1 MTRTQLMHILL
12 LTCSLSIW
20 GCIGTTQADSARATR
35 PSGALAHAGGHQQ
48 SGATGTPPCESP
60 EVATGQLTTVET
72 ARCSGTAFEEEE
84 RTWEP
89 PDIHPY

>member
-1 MTRTQLMHILL
+1 MTRTQLTHILL

-20 GCIGTTQADSARATR
+20 GCIGTTQAGSARATR
-35 PSGALAHAGGHQQ
+35 PSGAMSHSEGHQQ
-48 SGATGTPPCESP
+48 PATTRVPPCDSP
-60 EVATGQLTTVET
+60 EVATGELTTVET
-72 ARCSGTAFEEEE
+72 ARCSGTAFEDEE

>member
-1 MTRTQLMHILL
+1 MTRTRLMHILS

-20 GCIGTTQADSARATR
+20 GCIGTSQAGSARATR
-35 PSGALAHAGGHQQ
+35 PIGVLAHSEGHQQ
-48 SGATGTPPCESP
+48 PVAPGAPSCESLEAATGE
-60 EVATGQLTTVET
+60 LTTVET

-89 PDIHPY
+89 PDIHPN